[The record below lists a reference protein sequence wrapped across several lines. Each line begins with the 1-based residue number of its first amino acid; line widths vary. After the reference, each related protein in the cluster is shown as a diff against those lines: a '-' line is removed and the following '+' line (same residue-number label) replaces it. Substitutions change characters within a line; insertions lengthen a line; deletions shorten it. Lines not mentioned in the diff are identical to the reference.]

1 MTILVTGGLG
11 FIGSAFIRDYLR
23 NDGIYLGFPFKET
36 IINLDLLTYAGNEKN
51 LGPYEKDD
59 RVITI
64 IADINDIEV
73 VKDILGIYKPRLLVN
88 FAAETHVD
96 NSIKSSSP
104 FIQTNILG
112 TVNLLECVKNICPE
126 TIFLHIST
134 DEVYGSLGP
143 NDPPF
148 TENTPYAPR
157 SPYAASKAASDHFV
171 NAYRVTHG
179 LRTYITNCS
188 NNFGPYQHPEK
199 FIPTVIINALN
210 NQKIPIYGSGK
221 NIRDWIYVHD
231 HVRALD
237 SILSEGVIG
246 NKYNIGGGMQLDNLT
261 LAKKILDLLNRPHDL
276 LSFVEDR
283 KGHDFRYDVDTEKI
297 YVHTGWNP
305 GINIEEKFNTRLE
318 QTVTWYRINMDW
330 VKTCQHQK
338 IH

>member
-11 FIGSAFIRDYLR
+11 FIGSAFVRDYLKR
-23 NDGIYLGFPFKET
+23 T
-36 IINLDLLTYAGNEKN
+36 IDIPEDVIILDFLTYAGNLKN
-51 LGPYEKDD
+51 LGPYEHDERIKIF
-59 RVITI
+59 V
-64 IADINDIEV
+64 ADINNTDV
-73 VKDILGIYKPRLLVN
+73 VKDILSVYKPRLLVN

-104 FIQTNILG
+104 FLQTNVLG
-112 TVNLLECVKNICPE
+112 VVNLLECVKDICPE
-126 TIFLHIST
+126 IIFLHIST

-143 NDPPF
+143 KDPPF

-221 NIRDWIYVHD
+221 NIRDWIYVYD
-231 HVRALD
+231 HCRALD
-237 SILSEGVIG
+237 YILNEGIIG
-246 NKYNIGGGMQLDNLT
+246 NRYNIGGGMQMDNLT
-261 LAKKILDLLNRPHDL
+261 LAKKILDLLNRSYDL

-297 YVHTGWNP
+297 YVHTGWKP
-305 GINIEEKFNTRLE
+305 GINTEEKFNTRLE

-338 IH
+338 TH